1 MSQER
6 LELEPTP
13 GEFKP
18 RRDDRRHMPVPP
30 PVRLVAVEDVHVPAA
45 AGREIELDRFYLEL
59 LRFERDGAAEAR
71 AGFGIVYRAE
81 NFRLWFDVQ
90 EPPVQRDDFRAA
102 MIEVPELARVQKQL
116 IEREYE
122 FERQRGLTPANDQL
136 VMLDPAGNWISVGE
150 MREFR

>member
-1 MSQER
+1 M
-6 LELEPTP
+6 
-13 GEFKP
+13 
-18 RRDDRRHMPVPP
+18 
-30 PVRLVAVEDVHVPAA
+30 RLVAVEDVHVPAA
-45 AGREIELDRFYLEL
+45 AGNEVELDAFYVQL
-59 LRFERDGAAEAR
+59 LKFERDNAAEAR
-71 AGFGIVYRAE
+71 AGFGIVYRGE

-102 MIEVPELARVQKQL
+102 MIEVPDLANLQKQL
-116 IEREYE
+116 LEREYE